1 VPDRKLRLPRP
12 KLTDHP
18 VDVGHRTE
26 AAIQLELLR
35 RGYRVLVP
43 LGVNQRY
50 DLVLDTGDGFVRAQ
64 CKTGR
69 LRDGCV
75 VFRTA
80 SVQSNTRRSRVRDY
94 AGGADVFLVYSPET
108 RAVYVV
114 PVAEASRSQMLLRVD
129 RSRNAQAQGVHWATD
144 YELPA

>member
-1 VPDRKLRLPRP
+1 
-12 KLTDHP
+12 
-18 VDVGHRTE
+18 
-26 AAIQLELLR
+26 
-35 RGYRVLVP
+35 
-43 LGVNQRY
+43 
-50 DLVLDTGDGFVRAQ
+50 
-64 CKTGR
+64 
-69 LRDGCV
+69 
-75 VFRTA
+75 
-80 SVQSNTRRSRVRDY
+80 VRDY